1 MPKNAP
7 LIIVEDDLE
16 DQDSFK
22 AAFENLEYPNELIF
36 FGDGQSALDFLNE
49 TDVHPFLILCDI
61 NMPKLN
67 GFDLRARLKATRAV
81 DLRCVP
87 FLFFS
92 TANNQKVVVEA
103 YCLAVQG
110 FFVKQHKMRE
120 LEKTITAIMEYWKRC
135 TSPNNFPIN

>member
-1 MPKNAP
+1 MSKNAP